1 MDRDVESSCSKKM
14 VFWRKIYIW
23 QYKTPLTGRGNG
35 FARFFYTETS
45 TKIGQK
51 RFVFACLATSNTLT
65 LFLDH
70 FRSHKFQKGLETAD
84 PETRIFTHV
93 NSASS
98 MKTSS
103 IRGRTG

>member
-1 MDRDVESSCSKKM
+1 MVLPGSFIPKLLQKLAKNGLCSPALLL
-14 VFWRKIYIW
+14 VTLSRY
-23 QYKTPLTGRGNG
+23 
-35 FARFFYTETS
+35 FF
-45 TKIGQK
+45 
-51 RFVFACLATSNTLT
+51 
-65 LFLDH
+65 DH

-98 MKTSS
+98 MKASI